1 MGLFGKSKK
10 KQKEPNPEATLR
22 SMETLR
28 NTIDDI
34 TKRAT
39 LLQTRCNNELQ
50 QALQRKKQGDKA
62 GALACL
68 KRKKMYENE
77 IAKLEGSRINI
88 EQQLFAIEGASMNR
102 NIFEGLRQGNTVLKQ
117 VHDKISIDEVDKL
130 KDDMEEQQ
138 DLLQEMNEAI
148 SQPIGFMSTVDDDE
162 LLDELDDIEAKE
174 YEAGM
179 LDIDAPAQ
187 QLPQQ
192 RVPEQRVQ
200 APAPAQ
206 ADELD
211 AMFNEM
217 QMS

>member
-1 MGLFGKSKK
+1 
-10 KQKEPNPEATLR
+10 
-22 SMETLR
+22 
-28 NTIDDI
+28 
-34 TKRAT
+34 
-39 LLQTRCNNELQ
+39 
-50 QALQRKKQGDKA
+50 
-62 GALACL
+62 
-68 KRKKMYENE
+68 
-77 IAKLEGSRINI
+77 
-88 EQQLFAIEGASMNR
+88 
-102 NIFEGLRQGNTVLKQ
+102 
-117 VHDKISIDEVDKL
+117 
-130 KDDMEEQQ
+130 MEEQQ

-200 APAPAQ
+200 APAQA